1 MKQLKYQQKAV
12 AELVGKVI
20 DLLGKSK
27 PRQQLVFKAP
37 TGSGKTV
44 MASEML
50 ATLTE
55 ELQSR
60 SDLPFQQVA
69 FIWIAPNKLHQQSY
83 FKMKNFF
90 TETKL
95 LRALIYDELDQT
107 DGIIHQGEVLF
118 VNWESINSKNNIIVR
133 ENEQGLSLYDITRK
147 TQEEGIPVV
156 VIIDEEHRF
165 WSKTAD
171 KSKAVLDNLM
181 PKVEIRISATPK
193 TNAYYKVF

>member
-1 MKQLKYQQKAV
+1 MKQLKYQEKAV
-12 AELVGKVI
+12 K
-20 DLLGKSK
+20 
-27 PRQQLVFKAP
+27 QLVETTVNMLSLNGNRRQIVLKAP
-37 TGSGKTV
+37 TGAGKTV

-147 TQEEGIPVV
+147 TQEEGIPIV

-171 KSKAVLDNLM
+171 KSKAVLDNIM